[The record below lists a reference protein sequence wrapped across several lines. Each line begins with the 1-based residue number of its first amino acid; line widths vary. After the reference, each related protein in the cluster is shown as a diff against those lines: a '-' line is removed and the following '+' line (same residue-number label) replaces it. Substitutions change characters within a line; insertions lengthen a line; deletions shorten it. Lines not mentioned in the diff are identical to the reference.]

1 VFKLTSGMLTIAVLT
16 TACGS
21 SRGPEVAAAE
31 PPAQAATPASQPQ
44 PAPEQPKMAMPTS
57 EGSRPAARVASRR
70 PAAAHARNGSA
81 RVEPPAA
88 AVVART
94 EGVPVYRDYTL
105 PVGTT
110 LRLELKSTI
119 ASDVS
124 EVEDTVRA
132 TLRNALTVEG
142 LEVLPAGTE
151 LAGHVTEAERAG
163 RVKGRAR
170 LAFQFTSL
178 RYDGERRSLRTDPI
192 VQEAEATKGEDA
204 AKIGI
209 GAGAGAIIGA
219 VVGGKSGAAKGAG
232 IGGAAGAGAVMA
244 TRGKEVR
251 LEPGTDI
258 PVRLA
263 APLAIR
269 VRVQ

>member
-1 VFKLTSGMLTIAVLT
+1 VATARSGKV
-16 TACGS
+16 
-21 SRGPEVAAAE
+21 PEYHE
-31 PPAQAATPASQPQ
+31 F
-44 PAPEQPKMAMPTS
+44 
-57 EGSRPAARVASRR
+57 
-70 PAAAHARNGSA
+70 
-81 RVEPPAA
+81 
-88 AVVART
+88 
-94 EGVPVYRDYTL
+94 TL

-110 LRLELKSTI
+110 LPLELKSTI

-132 TLRNALTVEG
+132 TVRTPVTIEG
-142 LEVLPAGTE
+142 QEVLPIGTE

-178 RYDGERRSLRTDPI
+178 RYDGERKSLRTDPV

-204 AKIGI
+204 TKIGI
-209 GAGAGAIIGA
+209 GAGAGAVIGA
-219 VVGGKSGAAKGAG
+219 VVGGKSGAAKGAA
-232 IGGAAGAGAVMA
+232 IGGAAGTGAVMA

-258 PVRLA
+258 AVRLA
-263 APLAIR
+263 APLSIR
-269 VRVQ
+269 VRME

>member
-1 VFKLTSGMLTIAVLT
+1 MWPRAPR
-16 TACGS
+16 
-21 SRGPEVAAAE
+21 RGD
-31 PPAQAATPASQPQ
+31 PQ
-44 PAPEQPKMAMPTS
+44 
-57 EGSRPAARVASRR
+57 RL
-70 PAAAHARNGSA
+70 HARNGSLDQ
-81 RVEPPAA
+81 RPAA
-88 AVVART
+88 AAVART
-94 EGVPVYRDYTL
+94 GEVPVYREVTL
-105 PVGTT
+105 PVGTS
-110 LRLELKSTI
+110 LPLALKSTI

-132 TLRNALTVEG
+132 TLRTAVTVDG

-204 AKIGI
+204 TKIGI

-219 VVGGKSGAAKGAG
+219 VVGGKSGAAKGAAIG
-232 IGGAAGAGAVMA
+232 GQPYRCRYGDARQGGAA
-244 TRGKEVR
+244 
-251 LEPGTDI
+251 
-258 PVRLA
+258 
-263 APLAIR
+263 
-269 VRVQ
+269 